1 METYLTTRAVWSP
14 TIYRQVLCPAQNESC
29 GHNFDG
35 PAKDISCS
43 TDGVRHS
50 LPLHT
55 ALRFNATENNS
66 MPQIADYSVYVLRYN
81 VIRAH
86 CEKPQDYQRTHCT
99 EHRHRFWREK
109 IFSTLKIQGV
119 QSFSFNFTLPYQLA
133 WWESLCWKQQCHAFT
148 SEGEKVLLTKT
159 TSGSIVPNAMSINC
173 CMVMKADKQLQTMEF
188 LA

>member
-55 ALRFNATENNS
+55 ALRFNAMENNS

-99 EHRHRFWREK
+99 ENIDTDFEERRYLAPSKYRE
-109 IFSTLKIQGV
+109 S
-119 QSFSFNFTLPYQLA
+119 
-133 WWESLCWKQQCHAFT
+133 SLFH
-148 SEGEKVLLTKT
+148 
-159 TSGSIVPNAMSINC
+159 SILHCLINWHDENRCVGNNNAMHLHQK
-173 CMVMKADKQLQTMEF
+173 VKKFYRPKPLVVQLFPMQCPST
-188 LA
+188 AVWS